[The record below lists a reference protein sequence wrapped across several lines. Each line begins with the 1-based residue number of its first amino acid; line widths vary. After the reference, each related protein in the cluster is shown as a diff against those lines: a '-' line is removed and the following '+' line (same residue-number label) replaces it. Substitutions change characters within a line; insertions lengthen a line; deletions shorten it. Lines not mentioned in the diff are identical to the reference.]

1 MLIFFYN
8 FVIFNSG
15 PEDVKVVMA
24 SNLADMELTDHN
36 KESLLKG
43 GVLGPLLDMVSH
55 GDVPIKMGA
64 VRALRNLSSLPKN
77 GLQMIRAGAE
87 RPLLDLLFDHSSST
101 SSLHAHSAATLMH
114 LARSVVFQESSQ
126 TPASLLESDEDIS
139 KLLYLINLTGP
150 DVQHS
155 IILTFHT
162 LCQSSS
168 AINIK
173 TKLIEVCL
181 LLVNTFSF

>member
-1 MLIFFYN
+1 MVIIFYYFCH
-8 FVIFNSG
+8 FNSG

-36 KESLLKG
+36 KESLLEG
-43 GVLGPLLDMVSH
+43 GVLGPLLDLVSH
-55 GDVPIKMGA
+55 GDIPIKMAA

-87 RPLLDLLFDHSSST
+87 RPLLDLLFDHN
-101 SSLHAHSAATLMH
+101 SSLSSLREHSAATIMH
-114 LARSVVFQESSQ
+114 LARSMVFQEPSQ
-126 TPASLLESDEDIS
+126 TPASFLESDEDIF
-139 KLLYLINLTGP
+139 KLFYLINLMGP
-150 DVQHS
+150 DVQQS

-162 LCQSSS
+162 LCQSPS

-173 TKLIEVCL
+173 TKLIEVRIL
-181 LLVNTFSF
+181 LEKTLSF